1 MERIIIYI
9 LASANILVGFL
20 ILHRSSERF
29 GFDTYRS
36 FLDRQ
41 ERKSTI
47 DKREKMC
54 NYFPVPFIRR

>member
-20 ILHRSSERF
+20 ILYRSSERF

-41 ERKSTI
+41 ERK
-47 DKREKMC
+47 KH
-54 NYFPVPFIRR
+54 N